1 MNDQLILNFP
11 PNKIYLKEDFYV
23 SISNI
28 EAYSIIES
36 WPRWIKKTVN
46 IFGPAGSGK
55 SHLVSILEKMLLV

>member
-46 IFGPAGSGK
+46 ILGK
-55 SHLVSILEKMLLV
+55 